1 MHPNQLVCAAP
12 TILTKQTSWL
22 HCGLYFA
29 HTGRLGGMGGV
40 MIVQACCEMR
50 KMPVVRCAAAL
61 TDAYLP
67 LLPLACTSQ
76 RAARDKED
84 QERLRTSAAQETE
97 LGRECGQPACWPFQN
112 PFLSPTVTS
121 TLTPTSSYWHHPLPE
136 DI

>member
-1 MHPNQLVCAAP
+1 
-12 TILTKQTSWL
+12 
-22 HCGLYFA
+22 
-29 HTGRLGGMGGV
+29 

-97 LGRECGQPACWPFQN
+97 LGRACLLAGLFKTLSCRPLSH
-112 PFLSPTVTS
+112 PPSHLLLLIGITHFLK
-121 TLTPTSSYWHHPLPE
+121 TSSSGLVALALS
-136 DI
+136 IS

>member
-1 MHPNQLVCAAP
+1 
-12 TILTKQTSWL
+12 
-22 HCGLYFA
+22 
-29 HTGRLGGMGGV
+29 

-84 QERLRTSAAQETE
+84 QERLKE
-97 LGRECGQPACWPFQN
+97 LALLRRLSLVENAGSLLGGLFKTLSCRPLSHPPSHLLLLIGITH
-112 PFLSPTVTS
+112 FLK
-121 TLTPTSSYWHHPLPE
+121 TSSSGLVALALS
-136 DI
+136 IS

>member
-1 MHPNQLVCAAP
+1 MLAV
-12 TILTKQTSWL
+12 
-22 HCGLYFA
+22 
-29 HTGRLGGMGGV
+29 MGGV

-84 QERLRTSAAQETE
+84 QERLKE
-97 LGRECGQPACWPFQN
+97 LALLRRLSLVENAGSLLACWPFQN

>member
-1 MHPNQLVCAAP
+1 
-12 TILTKQTSWL
+12 
-22 HCGLYFA
+22 
-29 HTGRLGGMGGV
+29 

-97 LGRECGQPACWPFQN
+97 LGRECGQPACLLGGLFKTLSCRPLSH
-112 PFLSPTVTS
+112 PPSHPLLLIGITHFLK
-121 TLTPTSSYWHHPLPE
+121 TSSSGLVALALS
-136 DI
+136 IS